1 MQKCN
6 FFRLFLNKERI
17 FDSWIIRASETANY
31 FELLQTFHVHQSGYY
46 SLYIEWLSKC
56 RKTRSIRLEWKKLED
71 ATYST
76 IPSSSLFAPINNVFE
91 YSEIMT
97 TCRLNKFFYNPV
109 VIDADASVWFS
120 TSNWLPQGLSLDP
133 QEGLISGYPTSPK
146 TAEIGNVTL
155 SVKCGMEVL
164 DFVTEIG
171 ISVFGSIL
179 RTLD

>member
-1 MQKCN
+1 M
-6 FFRLFLNKERI
+6 
-17 FDSWIIRASETANY
+17 
-31 FELLQTFHVHQSGYY
+31 
-46 SLYIEWLSKC
+46 
-56 RKTRSIRLEWKKLED
+56 ED

-109 VIDADASVWFS
+109 VIDDKLISEIITGMGCSRADASVWFS

-155 SVKCGMEVL
+155 SVKCGMEVSSF
-164 DFVTEIG
+164 DTEIG